1 MKKKDLKNIILEA
14 YTEVLIEQEDKE
26 SFDLDDELEDRN
38 IIPWKDIPNN
48 IKASLKKNVDYKGR
62 PAPGDP
68 TRDYVDKEY
77 ETYYYTTAY
86 NKETNSYKHAIIR
99 LPSFENLYNRYAK
112 ILKDIKVLM
121 GRDSVKSDQEAKDLF
136 ELIKTNFRKM
146 QSYLRK
152 NHPEQYERFKIRRA
166 MEQVLNEGSKL
177 NNTIGAYLRYELNE
191 NLSDLVNEQEPEP
204 EEQPDPKAPKE
215 TVLEDSTDIMLN
227 KFPTLKNA
235 IVKLQ
240 TEDFKEFVE
249 SIDWVSPRPTSF
261 RVNLKNGQDYILK
274 WLGDGFQAQ
283 IMGKRY
289 YLNKISEYQQA
300 LDKLEVLYRQAPLA
314 SGGEAGEAGTDVDSA
329 DTGGGGD
336 FPGAD
341 AGTGAGTD
349 LDTPDAGGGEE
360 GGADLTDEPIDFEEP
375 AEEPE
380 A

>member
-14 YTEVLIEQEDKE
+14 YTEALIEQDDRK
-26 SFDLDDELEDRN
+26 SFDLDDELEDKRV
-38 IIPWKDIPNN
+38 IFWKDIPNN
-48 IKASLKKNVDYKGR
+48 IKTSLKKNVEYKGR

-68 TRDYVDKEY
+68 ARDYVDKEY

-112 ILKDIKVLM
+112 ILKDIKTLM

-166 MEQVLNEGSKL
+166 MEEVLNEGSKL
-177 NNTIGAYLRYELNE
+177 NNTVGAYLRYELNE

-204 EEQPDPKAPKE
+204 EEQPDPKASKE

-314 SGGEAGEAGTDVDSA
+314 SGGETGEAGTDVDSA

-349 LDTPDAGGGEE
+349 LDAPDPEGGEE